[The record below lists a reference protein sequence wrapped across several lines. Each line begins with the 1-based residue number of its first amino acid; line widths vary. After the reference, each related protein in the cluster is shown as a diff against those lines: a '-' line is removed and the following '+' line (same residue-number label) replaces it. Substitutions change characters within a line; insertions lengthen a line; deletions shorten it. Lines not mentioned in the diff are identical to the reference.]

1 MADDLA
7 HPIEKVQNVVRHAVR
22 SAWPELTDEDI
33 ARVDLDVDSLA
44 AVLRERVGHDAE
56 TAESE
61 ARAVIVG
68 AVHPATGGNAGW
80 VEILDGDDERR
91 LGRGQM
97 LLFDATPDSEGT
109 DLAGTISSIRRED
122 GVPPLSTG
130 VYLARFEANG
140 ETRRLAA
147 VIAQNDLAADTVAI
161 ALLDDGLPISI
172 RELSAGE

>member
-7 HPIEKVQNVVRHAVR
+7 HPTEQVKAVVRHAVR
-22 SAWPELTDEDI
+22 SAWPELSDDDLN
-33 ARVDLDVDSLA
+33 RVELSVDSLA
-44 AVLRERVGHDAE
+44 AVLTERVGHDPE
-56 TAESE
+56 TAHSE

-68 AVHPATGGNAGW
+68 AIHPATGGNAGW
-80 VEILDGDDERR
+80 VEILDADTEKH

-97 LLFDATPDSEGT
+97 LLFDATPDSEGA
-109 DLAGTISSIRRED
+109 DLAGTISSIRLGD
-122 GVPPLSTG
+122 GVDPLSTG

-147 VIAQNDLAADTVAI
+147 VIAQRELAADTIAI